1 MTQYPEVSLAREQAM
16 CYSNISVI
24 TDYDAGLVAEGV
36 VDPVSNEAVIK
47 AFMANLK
54 NLVTIIEKMVPQIPG
69 PDEDC
74 TCFHA
79 LDDARI
85 G

>member
-1 MTQYPEVSLAREQAM
+1 
-16 CYSNISVI
+16 
-24 TDYDAGLVAEGV
+24 
-36 VDPVSNEAVIK
+36 
-47 AFMANLK
+47 MANLK